1 MKKSISLLMIAIII
15 AVSLGA
21 FGCGKGDDPARQ
33 EALEQSSGKY
43 HEAMGLYKEEKLTE
57 ALEAFKQITEEDK
70 DHYSDA
76 QNKIKEI
83 TERLF
88 EIHVNQAKEY
98 YQAKDLER
106 AILSLETALTYRN
119 SQPVRELLEHYKAEE
134 NRQQTPRLTPEERQ
148 AALSEMKTYQG
159 GEGDLKIALD
169 NIYTREFAIS
179 EIPIMVSGDS
189 VFLKLW
195 VNVLNE
201 GTKDILVKPE
211 HIKLYTADGR
221 EHTYHPEYSGHL
233 DIPFVETLLPPNGRA
248 SGRVLILIP
257 LEDWYRF
264 EYDDGTNRVVKRVI
278 PY

>member
-1 MKKSISLLMIAIII
+1 MIAIII

-148 AALSEMKTYQG
+148 AALNEMKTYQG

>member
-148 AALSEMKTYQG
+148 TALSEMKTYQG

-221 EHTYHPEYSGHL
+221 AHTYHPEYSGHL
-233 DIPFVETLLPPNGRA
+233 DIPFVETLLPSNGRA

-264 EYDDGTNRVVKRVI
+264 EYDDGTNRVIKRVI

>member
-1 MKKSISLLMIAIII
+1 MKKLPNLLMIAIII

-21 FGCGKGDDPARQ
+21 FGCVKGDDPARQ
-33 EALEQSSGKY
+33 EALEQSSEKY
-43 HEAMGLYKEEKLTE
+43 HEAMELYKEEKLVE

-70 DHYSDA
+70 DHYIDA
-76 QNKIKEI
+76 QSKMKEI

-88 EIHVNQAKEY
+88 EIHVNRAREY

-119 SQPVRELLEHYKAEE
+119 SQPVKELLEHYRAEG
-134 NRQQTPRLTPEERQ
+134 NRQETPRLTPEERQ

-169 NIYTREFAIS
+169 NIYTSEFAIS
-179 EIPIMVSGDS
+179 DIPIKISGDS

-201 GTKDILVKPE
+201 GTKDILVKPGY
-211 HIKLYTADGR
+211 IKLYIADGR

-233 DIPFVETLLPPNGRA
+233 DMPFVETLLPPNGRV
-248 SGRVLILIP
+248 SGRVLILVP

-264 EYDDGTNRVVKRVI
+264 EYDDGTNRVIKRVI

>member
-1 MKKSISLLMIAIII
+1 
-15 AVSLGA
+15 
-21 FGCGKGDDPARQ
+21 
-33 EALEQSSGKY
+33 
-43 HEAMGLYKEEKLTE
+43 
-57 ALEAFKQITEEDK
+57 
-70 DHYSDA
+70 
-76 QNKIKEI
+76 
-83 TERLF
+83 
-88 EIHVNQAKEY
+88 
-98 YQAKDLER
+98 
-106 AILSLETALTYRN
+106 
-119 SQPVRELLEHYKAEE
+119 
-134 NRQQTPRLTPEERQ
+134 
-148 AALSEMKTYQG
+148 MKTYQG

-221 EHTYHPEYSGHL
+221 EHTSQPEYSGHL